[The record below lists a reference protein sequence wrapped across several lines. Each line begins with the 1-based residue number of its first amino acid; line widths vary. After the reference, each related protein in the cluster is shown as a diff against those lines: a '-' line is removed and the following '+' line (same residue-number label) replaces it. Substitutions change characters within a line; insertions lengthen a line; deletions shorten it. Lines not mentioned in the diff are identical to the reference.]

1 MPLEDED
8 GPCGQRERARY
19 DRHGPAKPRLMKSY
33 FRISLA
39 LFLLVASTPAA
50 GCARGTV
57 PSTGGTS
64 VTDITLPRPA
74 STNGGTSPTDI
85 TIPPPNSPAIPIY
98 RALGWQNVYVLYWLQ
113 IENGWAYVHG
123 IPFTTTEG
131 PTIDTRA
138 LLRQAA
144 GGAWDVLEVFRSD
157 GLLTDVGQVAEDQE
171 IPDQLKSEY
180 PDAPPGIFPEVRP
193 QDRLI
198 MDAVRTALGNPGYLF
213 NVFLLKED
221 QGWVYTELRALRYQ
235 AGRIVDSQEER
246 ALLRDVNGTWS
257 VLQIK
262 SSAGISQSGFVAL
275 LEKQYPDIPASVLP

>member
-1 MPLEDED
+1 
-8 GPCGQRERARY
+8 
-19 DRHGPAKPRLMKSY
+19 MKSY
-33 FRISLA
+33 FRVSLA
-39 LFLLVASTPAA
+39 LFLHVASIPAA
-50 GCARGTV
+50 ACARGTV

-64 VTDITLPRPA
+64 VTDITLPQPA
-74 STNGGTSPTDI
+74 STNGGTSPTDV
-85 TIPPPNSPAIPIY
+85 TIPPRDSPATPIY

-171 IPDQLKSEY
+171 IPDRLKSKY

-198 MDAVRTALGNPGYLF
+198 MDAVRTALGGPGYLF

-246 ALLRDVNGTWS
+246 ALLRDVNGAWS

-262 SSAGISQSGFVAL
+262 SSGGISQSDFVAL
-275 LEKQYPDIPASVLP
+275 LEKHYPDIPASVLP